1 MVQLVY
7 VLNPRV
13 QRELGNA
20 RLGKLPHL
28 WDAASAR
35 PVPATTDAALARRPP
50 LLAGMCDTS
59 FSLAARLMM
68 KNAADDFRVI

>member
-20 RLGKLPHL
+20 RLGILPHL
-28 WDAASAR
+28 WDAAIVR
-35 PVPATTDAALARRPP
+35 LVPATTDFALARRPP
-50 LLAGMCDTS
+50 RLPECAIHHV
-59 FSLAARLMM
+59 LAARLMM
-68 KNAADDFRVI
+68 KNAAEDVRVI